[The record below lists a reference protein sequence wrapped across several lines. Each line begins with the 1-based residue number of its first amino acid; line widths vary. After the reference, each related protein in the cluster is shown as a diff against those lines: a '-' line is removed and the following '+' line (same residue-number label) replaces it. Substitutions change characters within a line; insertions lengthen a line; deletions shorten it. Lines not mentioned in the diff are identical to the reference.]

1 MTAKE
6 LIKRLEQAG
15 FVNKGGAKHDK
26 LRHPDGRVTVVHRH
40 KGDIPLGTVKNI
52 EKQTGVGLS

>member
-1 MTAKE
+1 MTARE

-15 FVNKGGAKHDK
+15 FVNQGGAKHDK

-40 KGDIPLGTVKNI
+40 KGEIPLGTLKNI
-52 EKQTGVGLS
+52 EKQSGVRLL